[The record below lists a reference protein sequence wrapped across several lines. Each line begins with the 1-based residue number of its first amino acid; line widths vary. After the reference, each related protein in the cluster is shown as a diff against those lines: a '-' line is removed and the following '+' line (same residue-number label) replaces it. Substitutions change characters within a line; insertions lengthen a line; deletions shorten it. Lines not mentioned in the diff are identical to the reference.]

1 MVTINIINMK
11 IDLFKYIMKIIVV
24 PMLLLSLVLIS
35 HGADDHISIM
45 NIIGFILLIISG
57 SYIIIDAKNNK
68 DEESK

>member
-1 MVTINIINMK
+1 MN
-11 IDLFKYIMKIIVV
+11 IDLMKYIMKIIVV

-35 HGADDHISIM
+35 HGNDDNISIM

-57 SYIIIDAKNNK
+57 SYIIVDAKNNN